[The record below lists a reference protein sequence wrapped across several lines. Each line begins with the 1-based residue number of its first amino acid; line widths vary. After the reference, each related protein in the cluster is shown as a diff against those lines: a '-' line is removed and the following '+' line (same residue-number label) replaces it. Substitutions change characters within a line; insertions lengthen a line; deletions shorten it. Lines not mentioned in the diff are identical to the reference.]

1 MKLNNSNCYETQKL
15 KLWWNSKTHY
25 CDATKNLKLWQNLT
39 QIVMKLKNSYYDETQ
54 KQKLW
59 SLKLKWRQNSKTQF
73 VTTQKLKLWQNSKCE
88 KKTLIVTKLKT
99 WRKKLKMW
107 QNSDCD
113 KPQELKLWKN
123 SKTQNVKI
131 FRLGYFNIWFCSS
144 GRGAIHYSFSF
155 DYIIYIILYNLS
167 IFIKKFSFLLV
178 TNVLWCH

>member
-1 MKLNNSNCYETQKL
+1 MTKLNSNCDETQKL
-15 KLWWNSKTHY
+15 ILWWNSKTEIV
-25 CDATKNLKLWQNLT
+25 KLKT
-39 QIVMKLKNSYYDETQ
+39 QMETKLKNSICD
-54 KQKLW
+54 
-59 SLKLKWRQNSKTQF
+59 NSKTQI
-73 VTTQKLKLWQNSKCE
+73 VTELKVW